1 MSPHRIKSTMAF
13 TLAAAC
19 AGGIVFAAQPA
30 WADAATMTNPNE
42 IKWGDAPPQMPKGGK
57 LAVLYGDPGK
67 EGPFTLRLKAPA
79 GYRIAPHWHSKDEHL
94 TVISGTMY
102 LGLGD
107 KIDAKAAHALK
118 AGGYH
123 FLEGKQHHYAFTK
136 SETIIQVSGTGP
148 FDITYI
154 DPADDPT
161 KAH

>member
-1 MSPHRIKSTMAF
+1 LEQSAFRCPRRRTST
-13 TLAAAC
+13 TLFIWH
-19 AGGIVFAAQPA
+19 G
-30 WADAATMTNPNE
+30 
-42 IKWGDAPPQMPKGGK
+42 
-57 LAVLYGDPGK
+57 
-67 EGPFTLRLKAPA
+67 LRQD
-79 GYRIAPHWHSKDEHL
+79 H
-94 TVISGTMY
+94 V
-102 LGLGD
+102 

-136 SETIIQVSGTGP
+136 SETIIQVSGNGP